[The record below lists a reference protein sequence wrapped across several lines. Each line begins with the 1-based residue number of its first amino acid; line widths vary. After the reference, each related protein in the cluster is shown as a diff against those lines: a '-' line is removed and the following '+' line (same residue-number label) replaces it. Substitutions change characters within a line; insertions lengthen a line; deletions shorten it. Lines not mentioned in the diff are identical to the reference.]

1 MNFDIRIPIG
11 AMFSII
17 GVLLVGYGVFSD
29 AEIYR
34 RSFSLNLNLL
44 WGGVLLLFGGA
55 MWTLGRRGS
64 RRAAREAAGTSPSG
78 EPPEARSPG
87 SPLDVAAAARDVRA
101 RTESSSVN

>member
-44 WGGVLLLFGGA
+44 WGGVLLLFGGG
-55 MWTLGRRGS
+55 MWILGRRGS
-64 RRAAREAAGTSPSG
+64 RLAASEAAVTSPSG
-78 EPPEARSPG
+78 ETLEARSPA
-87 SPLDVAAAARDVRA
+87 SPADVAAAAQDARA
-101 RTESSSVN
+101 RPESSSVN